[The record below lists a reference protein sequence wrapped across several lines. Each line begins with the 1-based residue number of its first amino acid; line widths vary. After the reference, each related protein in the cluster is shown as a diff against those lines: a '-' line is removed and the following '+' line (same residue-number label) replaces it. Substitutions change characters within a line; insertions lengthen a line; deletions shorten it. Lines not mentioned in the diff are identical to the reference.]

1 MLVSVPELT
10 RSADIKLNTRLQLPP
25 AVAIV
30 SSPQLR
36 RVPTAT
42 NRTRAIRGRRLTQAS
57 GVAAPP
63 NCVWIGKLNV
73 AATQLDPL
81 DRDGRMLDNP
91 ARNGFEFCFC

>member
-1 MLVSVPELT
+1 MLVSVPDLT
-10 RSADIKLNTRLQLPP
+10 RSADIKLNTRLRLPP

-36 RVPTAT
+36 GLPTAIPS
-42 NRTRAIRGRRLTQAS
+42 NPRNQGSPLNLR

-63 NCVWIGKLNV
+63 NCVWIGKND

-81 DRDGRMLDNP
+81 DRDGRMLDNH
-91 ARNGFEFCFC
+91 ARNSLEFCFCR

>member
-10 RSADIKLNTRLQLPP
+10 RSADIKLNARLRLPP

-36 RVPTAT
+36 GVPTAIH
-42 NRTRAIRGRRLTQAS
+42 RTRAIRGRRLPRGRGGPAQS
-57 GVAAPP
+57 
-63 NCVWIGKLNV
+63 CLDGKLND

-81 DRDGRMLDNP
+81 DRDSRMLDNP
-91 ARNGFEFCFC
+91 ARNGFEFCFCR